1 MPKSVLEA
9 IKLGFWDYE
18 PPEVEF
24 SQYDAADAMPGTGE
38 KLRVMAHRL
47 RLGAVV
53 AQGRPR
59 GHGSPAAAQ
68 KSPADATVMP
78 GT

>member
-24 SQYDAADAMPGTGE
+24 SQYDAVDAMPGTRE
-38 KLRVMAHRL
+38 KLHVMTQRL
-47 RLGAVV
+47 ANGLPLWHKEDRDDMEAP
-53 AQGRPR
+53 APR
-59 GHGSPAAAQ
+59 RKPR
-68 KSPADATVMP
+68 
-78 GT
+78 

>member
-24 SQYDAADAMPGTGE
+24 SQYDAADAMPGTTE
-38 KLRVMAHRL
+38 KLRIMAHRL
-47 RLGAVV
+47 AAGLPLWHKEDREDMESAPPPLK
-53 AQGRPR
+53 RKPR
-59 GHGSPAAAQ
+59 
-68 KSPADATVMP
+68 
-78 GT
+78 

>member
-24 SQYDAADAMPGTGE
+24 SQYDAADAMPGTTE
-38 KLRVMAHRL
+38 KLRIMAHRL
-47 RLGAVV
+47 ACGLPLWHQEDREDMESPP
-53 AQGRPR
+53 PR
-59 GHGSPAAAQ
+59 RRKPR
-68 KSPADATVMP
+68 
-78 GT
+78 